1 MKTKN
6 VISSLLCGMFMFA
19 GQQAIANTYLL
30 NQSNTLADGVDYAQV
45 DVTENAG
52 NLNFTVTALEPTNWK
67 FSNFYFNLGG
77 ATGAITL
84 TGLPSG
90 WNADNGK
97 NDQNVSEFGVFS
109 DGAKGTGSSL
119 QSVFS
124 FTADGTN
131 TLSFANL
138 LANDEGWIFAA
149 HVQCQ
154 SKRNNPCSGVD
165 GETSHHIAGPEISP
179 VPIPGAIWL
188 FGSALMGFINMSSR
202 RKV

>member
-1 MKTKN
+1 MKAKN
-6 VISSLLCGMFMFA
+6 LISSLLCGLFVFA
-19 GQQAIANTYLL
+19 GQQAYANTYFL
-30 NQSNTLADGVDYAQV
+30 NQSNELADGVNYAQV
-45 DVTENAG
+45 DVLENAG

-77 ATGAITL
+77 STGAITL

-90 WNADNGK
+90 WNADT
-97 NDQNVSEFGVFS
+97 DQNVSEFGEFS
-109 DGAKGTGSSL
+109 DGAKGRGNSL

-138 LANDEGWIFAA
+138 LANDDGWIFAA

-154 SKRNNPCSGVD
+154 NKRNNPCSAVGD
-165 GETSHHIAGPEISP
+165 ETSHHIAGPDISP
-179 VPIPGAIWL
+179 IPIPGAIWL
-188 FGSALMGFINMSSR
+188 FGTALMGFISMNSR

>member
-19 GQQAIANTYLL
+19 GQQAFANTYLL
-30 NQSNTLADGVDYAQV
+30 NQSNTLADGVNYAQV

-90 WNADNGK
+90 WNADT
-97 NDQNVSEFGVFS
+97 DQNVSEFGVFS
-109 DGAKGTGSSL
+109 DGTKGKGNSL

-154 SKRNNPCSGVD
+154 SKKNNPCSGVD

>member
-1 MKTKN
+1 MKTKRL
-6 VISSLLCGMFMFA
+6 ISSLLCGLFLFA
-19 GQQAIANTYLL
+19 GQQAYANTYFL
-30 NQSNTLADGVDYAQV
+30 NQSNTLADGVNYAQV
-45 DVTENAG
+45 DVLETAG
-52 NLNFTVTALEPTNWK
+52 NLNFTVTALVPTNWK

-77 ATGAITL
+77 STGAVTL

-90 WNADNGK
+90 WKADT
-97 NDQNVSEFGVFS
+97 DQNVSEFGVFS
-109 DGAKGTGSSL
+109 DGAKGKGKSL

-154 SKRNNPCSGVD
+154 SKNNSCSSVD

-188 FGSALMGFINMSSR
+188 FGTALIGFVSMSSR

>member
-19 GQQAIANTYLL
+19 GQQAFANTYLL
-30 NQSNTLADGVDYAQV
+30 NQSNTLADGVNYAQV

-90 WNADNGK
+90 WNADS
-97 NDQNVSEFGVFS
+97 DQNVSEFGVFS
-109 DGAKGTGSSL
+109 DGTKGKGNSL

-131 TLSFANL
+131 TMSFANL

-154 SKRNNPCSGVD
+154 SKKNNPCSGVD

>member
-1 MKTKN
+1 MKSKN
-6 VISSLLCGMFMFA
+6 IISSLLCGMCVLA
-19 GQQAIANTYLL
+19 GQQAFANTYLL
-30 NQSNTLADGVDYAQV
+30 NQSNALADGVDYAQV

-84 TGLPSG
+84 TVLPSG
-90 WNADNGK
+90 WDADNGK

-109 DGAKGTGSSL
+109 NGAKGRGNSL

-154 SKRNNPCSGVD
+154 SKRNNPCSSVD
-165 GETSHHIAGPEISP
+165 GETSHQIAGPEISP

-188 FGSALMGFINMSSR
+188 FGTALMGFISMSSR

>member
-1 MKTKN
+1 MKAKN
-6 VISSLLCGMFMFA
+6 LISSLLCGLFVFA
-19 GQQAIANTYLL
+19 GQQAYANTYFL
-30 NQSNTLADGVDYAQV
+30 NQSNELADGFNYAQV
-45 DVTENAG
+45 DVLENAG

-77 ATGAITL
+77 STGAITL
-84 TGLPSG
+84 TGLPTG
-90 WNADNGK
+90 WNADT
-97 NDQNVSEFGVFS
+97 DQNVSEFGVFS
-109 DGAKGTGSSL
+109 DGAKGRGNSL

-138 LANDEGWIFAA
+138 LANDDGWIFAA

-154 SKRNNPCSGVD
+154 NKRNNPCSAVGD
-165 GETSHHIAGPEISP
+165 ETSHHIAGTDISP
-179 VPIPGAIWL
+179 IPIPGAVWL
-188 FGSALMGFINMSSR
+188 FGTALMGFISMSSR

>member
-19 GQQAIANTYLL
+19 GQQAFANTYLL
-30 NQSNTLADGVDYAQV
+30 NQSNTLADGVNYAQV

-90 WNADNGK
+90 WNADS
-97 NDQNVSEFGVFS
+97 DQNVSEFGVFS
-109 DGAKGTGSSL
+109 DGTKGKGNSL

-154 SKRNNPCSGVD
+154 SKKNNPCSGVD

>member
-1 MKTKN
+1 MKTN
-6 VISSLLCGMFMFA
+6 NIISSLLCGMCMFA
-19 GQQAIANTYLL
+19 GQQAFANTYFL
-30 NQSNTLADGVDYAQV
+30 NQSNTLADGIDYAKV

-52 NLNFTVTALEPTNWK
+52 NLNFTVTALEPSNWK
-67 FSNFYFNLGG
+67 FSKFYFNLGG
-77 ATGAITL
+77 TTGAITL

-90 WNADNGK
+90 WNADT
-97 NDQNVSEFGVFS
+97 DQNVSQFGVFS
-109 DGAKGTGSSL
+109 DGAKGKGNSL
-119 QSVFS
+119 QSIFS

-154 SKRNNPCSGVD
+154 SKKNNPCSGVD
-165 GETSHHIAGPEISP
+165 GISSHQIAGPEISP

-188 FGSALMGFINMSSR
+188 FGTALMGFVSMSSR